1 MKIIVLRL
9 IGLAACAALG
19 MSPSLAHDVKNID
32 ARAVFSITPAKQLEH
47 LQDLGFLRTMT
58 MRHDAAQSAF
68 GDRPERLTLTNFPL
82 PTTEQGTLVLKRTS
96 AVFDANTEFISY
108 EKNGPRRVK
117 VSPVTSYRGYVDG
130 DPSSMVSL
138 HYSNGGSLVG
148 IIEHAG
154 RRILLDR
161 NLSERSKST
170 ETPLVVGDEQAL
182 LKENPLS
189 NFLCG
194 TDEKSYSDESVRR
207 VLDPATPSKPVEFM
221 QEEDLR
227 ELNLAVVLKEDLDE
241 TMKRRG
247 FNDEQIFQYF
257 ATIVA
262 CMNQTYEEELS
273 TRFYIG
279 HFRKYT
285 PDNPSPYFSDG
296 TDPGSLLEEFS
307 QDWAQNNSS
316 GSSAV
321 QRDLAHLFTL
331 IRPVGGGF
339 VGGIAYGGGG
349 GPNLCNNTFRGSY
362 AVSTVYVN
370 PNTELPGR
378 PTVANAFTW
387 DYFVIAHEI
396 GHNVGAWHTHSCNW
410 EAAARD
416 TCQLQR
422 DGTDACFN
430 NVELRRVRPGTIM
443 SYCHLVNGSTTPF
456 TFGRAVAARMRT
468 WIERAAC
475 ARRPTQP
482 VLEITSPRGSQAF
495 IAGSKMQI
503 RWSSARVSNVRLEY
517 RESPTAAWTTIVQS
531 VPAADRLFEWTI
543 PPITASELIIRAIDP
558 TQPTVGDTTLASYS
572 IQRSI
577 SVTNPRGGERLASGS
592 TVQVQWTRTSTVPSV
607 NLEFST
613 NGTTWDRIA
622 SSVTETS
629 FAWTV
634 PTTSTETARIRVV
647 SSVNAEISA
656 ESGDFAIG
664 QPRFE
669 LILPRPTDS
678 LCNNEENQYRWSG
691 DFIQNIRIQFSTN
704 GGTNWQNA
712 ISVLSVPVANGEVF
726 SIGSAMRNVATGTS
740 VSLRFVATS
749 DPNTP
754 LATINAIRVSACDT
768 ETSVDGSE
776 GPGELVLESVT
787 VNGDVAEVRIVS
799 PVQRLASFDI
809 VAMDGSV
816 VRLKDNAELQA
827 GTPTVVPMSV
837 ASLPSG
843 AYRVVVRSGTTV
855 ATYPL
860 SIAR

>member
-1 MKIIVLRL
+1 MKNIVLPL
-9 IGLAACAALG
+9 ICLVASVTVGVSTGWAQVAK
-19 MSPSLAHDVKNID
+19 SVD
-32 ARAVFSITPAKQLEH
+32 ARTVFSITPAKQLEH
-47 LQDLGFLRTMT
+47 IQELGFMRTMT
-58 MRHDAAQSAF
+58 MRNDAAQAAF
-68 GDRPERLTLTNFPL
+68 GDRPERLTLSNFPL

-108 EKNGPRRVK
+108 EKNGPQRVK
-117 VSPVTSYRGYVDG
+117 VTPVTSYRGYVDG

-148 IIEHAG
+148 VIQHAG

-161 NLSERSKST
+161 NLSERAKAA

-182 LKENPLS
+182 LRENPLS

-194 TDEKSYSDESVRR
+194 SDEKSYSDESVRR
-207 VLDPATPSKPVEFM
+207 ALETATPSKPVEFM

-227 ELNLAVVLKEDLDE
+227 ELNLAVVLKEDLDV
-241 TMKRRG
+241 TMKSRG

-257 ATIVA
+257 ATIIA
-262 CMNQTYEEELS
+262 CMNQTYEEEMS

-285 PDNPSPYFSDG
+285 TDNPSPYFSDG
-296 TDPGSLLEEFS
+296 TDPGALLEEFS

-316 GSSAV
+316 GATAV

-331 IRPVGGGF
+331 IRPVNGGF
-339 VGGIAYGGGG
+339 IGGIAYGGGG

-370 PNTELPGR
+370 ANTELPGR

-396 GHNVGAWHTHSCNW
+396 GHNIGAWHTHNCAW
-410 EAAARD
+410 GADARD

-430 NVELRRVRPGTIM
+430 NEALRRVRPGTIM

-475 ARRPTQP
+475 ARKPTQP
-482 VLEITSPRGSQAF
+482 VLEITSPRGQQAF

-517 RESPTAAWTTIVQS
+517 RESSEASWTTIVPS
-531 VPAADRLFEWTI
+531 VPAADRLYEWTI

-558 TQPTVGDTTLASYS
+558 SQPTVGDTTLASYS

-577 SVTNPRGGERLASGS
+577 SVTNPSGGERLPTGS
-592 TVQVQWTRTSTVPSV
+592 TFQIRWTRTSTVPSV
-607 NLEFST
+607 HLEFST
-613 NGTTWDRIA
+613 NGTTWERLA
-622 SSVTETS
+622 SNLTETQ
-629 FAWTV
+629 FQWTV
-634 PTTSTETARIRVV
+634 PNASTELARIRVV
-647 SSVNAEISA
+647 SSANAELTA
-656 ESGDFAIG
+656 ESGDFSIG
-664 QPRFE
+664 QPRFQ
-669 LILPRPTDS
+669 LILPRSTDS
-678 LCNNEENQYRWSG
+678 LCNNQENQFRWSG
-691 DFIQNIRIQFSTN
+691 DFIQNIRIQFSIN
-704 GGTNWQNA
+704 GGANWQNA
-712 ISVLSVPVANGEVF
+712 ISVLNVPVASGQVF
-726 SIGSAMRNVATGTS
+726 SVGSALRNVAAGTLL
-740 VSLRFVATS
+740 SLRVVATT
-749 DPNTP
+749 DANTP
-754 LATINAIRVSACDT
+754 LATLDGLRVAQCGDVSSADADEVGDIVV
-768 ETSVDGSE
+768 ETIT
-776 GPGELVLESVT
+776 L
-787 VNGDVAEVRIVS
+787 NGDVAQARIVS
-799 PVQRLASFDI
+799 PIQTMASFDV
-809 VAMDGSV
+809 VAMDGTI

-827 GTPTVVPMSV
+827 GTPTIVPMSV